1 MRLILFSLSPL
12 SSILFP
18 QSHRYSFH
26 ANTAVLQLITHNL
39 ELRLLKLLF
48 FFLWWPYLPRSN
60 QSSTKK
66 QLICSGEV
74 WSYCLL
80 LVENLPRPQ
89 IQNRS
94 HSFQSLVIFHGACGI
109 CSNLSVP
116 VMQLE
121 INDIIILLAP
131 KERGQLNKNF
141 LAKFLCSK
149 ICTGYQNLQAW
160 FPPRILDIKNTQL
173 RLSVLGGPWRTR
185 WCVDRSRHQVRRRWG
200 ERRGWREGSRPQFS
214 HCNLSLPP

>member
-1 MRLILFSLSPL
+1 MVDGDIPPSLM
-12 SSILFP
+12 
-18 QSHRYSFH
+18 
-26 ANTAVLQLITHNL
+26 V
-39 ELRLLKLLF
+39 
-48 FFLWWPYLPRSN
+48 
-60 QSSTKK
+60 
-66 QLICSGEV
+66 
-74 WSYCLL
+74 L

-94 HSFQSLVIFHGACGI
+94 HSFQSLVIFHGACGL

-121 INDIIILLAP
+121 MNDIIILLAP

-173 RLSVLGGPWRTR
+173 RLSVLGGLWRTR
-185 WCVDRSRHQVRRRWG
+185 WCVDRSRPQGRRRWG
-200 ERRGWREGSRPQFS
+200 ERRGWREGLRPQFS
-214 HCNLSLPP
+214 HCNPEKVEFET